1 MTQISSD
8 TFGEF
13 LVTRKKL
20 TASDL
25 QSVSAMQVKESV
37 GALLVKM
44 GMLSERDLAEA
55 MAEFYSVPLL
65 EKAQFPDAPIIEE
78 DLPAKYLRHNL
89 ILPLSITDTRLE
101 VAVADPSSESIKTAL
116 RLSTGKDIVF
126 HVAVASEIHE
136 ALELLYGQGRSQM
149 DQIIE
154 GSAADE
160 QQTKPEDIAQLKDMA
175 SEAPVIRLVNL
186 IIQRAVELRASDIH
200 IEPFVKQM
208 KVRYRVDGILREAE
222 SPPVQLYAAVI
233 SRIKIMANLDIA
245 ERRLP
250 QDGRIRTKLQGIET
264 DLRVSTVPT
273 LFGESLVLR
282 LLYKENQSFDFDL
295 LGFEQQQL
303 EHLQNLL
310 ALPHGILL
318 VTGPTGSGKTTTLY
332 AALNVLNEPT
342 RKILTV
348 EDPVE
353 YQLEGINQ
361 IQVKPQ
367 IGLTFANALRSL
379 VRQDPDVILIGEMR
393 DRETA
398 EIAVQSA
405 LTGHLVLS
413 TLHTN
418 DAASSI
424 TRLQDMGIAGYLVN
438 SVLNGVLAQRLVRKL
453 CSHCKQPYK
462 VPVEMIRETGLDKLI
477 DNNNAVLFRSQ
488 GCDQCNGT
496 GYVGRTALLEILS
509 ISDSIR
515 QLVLSH
521 ADAHE
526 INQAAI
532 NAGMRS
538 LYQDGLIKALAGV
551 TSLEEVMRVTRN

>member
-13 LVTRKKL
+13 LVAKKKL

-25 QSVSAMQVKESV
+25 QSVSNMQVKDSI

-55 MAEFYSVPLL
+55 MAEFYTLPLL
-65 EKAQFPDAPIIEE
+65 EKVQFPDTPIIEQN
-78 DLPAKYLRHNL
+78 LPSKYLRHNL
-89 ILPLSITDTRLE
+89 VLPLSVTESQLE
-101 VAVADPSSESIKTAL
+101 VAVADPANESIKTAL
-116 RLSTGKDIVF
+116 RLSTGKEIVF

-154 GSAADE
+154 GSNADE
-160 QQTKPEDIAQLKDMA
+160 QQARPEDIAQLKDMA

-208 KVRYRVDGILREAE
+208 KVRYRVDGILREVE

-250 QDGRIRTKLQGIET
+250 QDGRIRTKLLGIET

-282 LLYKENQSFDFDL
+282 LLYKEHQSFDFDL
-295 LGFEQQQL
+295 LGFDQQQL
-303 EHLQNLL
+303 ERLENLL
-310 ALPHGILL
+310 RLPHGILL

-367 IGLTFANALRSL
+367 IGLTFANALRSI

-453 CSHCKQPYK
+453 CSHCKASYE
-462 VPVEMIRETGLDKLI
+462 VPVEMMVETGLDKLI
-477 DNNNAVLFRSQ
+477 DDKNAKLFRSQ

-509 ISDSIR
+509 ITDQIR

-532 NAGMRS
+532 NEGMRS
-538 LYQDGLIKALAGV
+538 LYQDGLIKALAGI